1 MKLYEMIAAFQRQG
15 RTCALILFTPADMET
30 FAACGGNPGR
40 LLVSEPESEQA
51 GVDIC
56 DALARSGC
64 VDLIVLCPASDANPR
79 GWDEMARRTARLRD
93 LSTKHGCAVIF
104 WGGEVS

>member
-1 MKLYEMIAAFQRQG
+1 MKLYELIAAFQRQG
-15 RTCALILFTPADMET
+15 RTCALVLHAPADLAALT
-30 FAACGGNPGR
+30 ACGGDPSR
-40 LLVSEPESEQA
+40 LLVSQPETEQD

-64 VDLIVLCPASDANPR
+64 VDLIVLGPSPDNNPHD
-79 GWDEMARRTARLRD
+79 WDEMARRTARLRD
-93 LSTKHGCAVIF
+93 LSTRHGCVVVF

>member
-15 RTCALILFTPADMET
+15 RTCALVLHAPADLAALT
-30 FAACGGNPGR
+30 ACGGDPAR
-40 LLVSEPESEQA
+40 LLVSEPETEQE

-64 VDLIVLCPASDANPR
+64 VDLVLLGPSPDANPR
-79 GWDEMARRTARLRD
+79 NWEMLSSRTARLRD
-93 LSTKHGCAVIF
+93 LSTRHGCTVVF

>member
-15 RTCALILFTPADMET
+15 RTCALVLHAPADLAALT
-30 FAACGGNPGR
+30 ACGGDPGR
-40 LLVSEPESEQA
+40 LLVSQPETEQE

-64 VDLIVLCPASDANPR
+64 VDLIVLGPSPDTNPHDW
-79 GWDEMARRTARLRD
+79 GEMVHKTARLRD
-93 LSTKHGCAVIF
+93 LTARHGCVIVF